1 MSAVGRLKKRAD
13 FVAARKG
20 RRVESR
26 SFSLQ
31 MRRRGETGRREELD
45 FGPRI
50 GFTVTKQ
57 VGDAVERNRIRRRLR
72 EAVRRDPALQ
82 LGEGC
87 DYVLIARRDAIS
99 AEFSALMSE
108 IRAAT
113 TNVHMPRPVKAG
125 SSGRRRRDQSSE

>member
-1 MSAVGRLKKRAD
+1 MPAVGRLKKRAD

-31 MRRRGETGRREELD
+31 MRRRGEAEVRQGPSQA
-45 FGPRI
+45 PRI
-50 GFTVTKQ
+50 GITVTKQ
-57 VGDAVERNRIRRRLR
+57 VGGAVERNRIRRRLR
-72 EAVRRDPALQ
+72 EAVRRDPALH

-87 DYVLIARRDAIS
+87 DYVLIARLDAIS
-99 AEFSALMSE
+99 TAFPALMSE

-113 TNVHMPRPVKAG
+113 RAVHGPRPDKTGGA
-125 SSGRRRRDQSSE
+125 GRRRRDQSSK